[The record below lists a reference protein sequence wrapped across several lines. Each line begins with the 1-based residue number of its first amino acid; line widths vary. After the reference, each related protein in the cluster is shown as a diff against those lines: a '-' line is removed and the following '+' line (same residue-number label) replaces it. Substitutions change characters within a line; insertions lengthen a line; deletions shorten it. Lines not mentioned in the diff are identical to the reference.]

1 MKVISLVNQK
11 GGVAKTTTSAA
22 LADYFA
28 RNGKKT
34 LLVDF
39 DPQGSLTTSFGLA
52 DDTDNPQALKF
63 LSLDKGMS
71 EAEIHKLTTMLDI
84 VTSDIG
90 LEKANNV
97 LAAKFGKECYLR
109 RAIEKIAQKENY
121 DYVILDSKHSC
132 CNTDGR

>member
-1 MKVISLVNQK
+1 MNVISLVNQK
-11 GGVAKTTTSAA
+11 GGVAKTTTAAA

-63 LSLDKGMS
+63 LSLDKGMP
-71 EAEIHKLTTMLDI
+71 EAEIHKLQVCLISLHPISVLKRQTTYLPL
-84 VTSDIG
+84 SS
-90 LEKANNV
+90 EKNV
-97 LAAKFGKECYLR
+97 ICAELLKR
-109 RAIEKIAQKENY
+109 
-121 DYVILDSKHSC
+121 
-132 CNTDGR
+132 